1 MSPWTPR
8 TLCLLAS
15 ALALTAGA
23 SPVGAQE
30 QPSSIVIVTGGEPSL
45 PIPTLMEGP
54 QNNQA
59 NIEVADHLFLRLA
72 NLGPGLVTAG
82 DRGFEPMLA
91 RSWSRSDSVTLV
103 FDLDPKARWHDGV
116 PVTAGDVLFAFQRA
130 RDPTIAP
137 RLATLTRHISSVEA
151 EGERRVV
158 IRFTHPYAEQLY
170 DATWHVAPLPAHLLA
185 GLPPDQV
192 SSSPFAEHPVGDGP
206 YRWLRRVPGEYLE
219 LAANPDFFLGRPGIE
234 RVIIRSAVD
243 PDARLNLLLSGQADA
258 MDNVPPPLSNLDR
271 VAADRSL
278 RLVPVPSSTIGY
290 LLFNQRARGDRSR
303 PHPILADPGVRRAL
317 VLALDRQVLV
327 RAVLGR
333 FADVPFGPASP
344 LLWIRHGAPAAAR
357 QDRAAA
363 RRLLGLRGWAD
374 HDGDGIVDRQGVP
387 LSLRLNFPSSSA
399 VRRDMALLMQEQ
411 YRQLGIRIELV
422 QLEFPVYLER
432 RNAGDFDLDF
442 ASQMQDPSP
451 SGLTQSWTC
460 TGGSNV
466 AGYCDPMVDSLIQEA
481 IGSRGDTRM
490 LWHSVLRRIE
500 EDAPAV
506 FLYAPTYTY
515 AVRRRYRDVT
525 IRPESSW
532 ISLWRWSVARPTPAR
547 EAGY

>member
-1 MSPWTPR
+1 MSRWTPR
-8 TLCLLAS
+8 TLCLLVSAPAAVAHAS
-15 ALALTAGA
+15 PAGA
-23 SPVGAQE
+23 QAQA
-30 QPSSIVIVTGGEPSL
+30 SSVVIVTGGEPSM

-91 RSWSRSDSVTLV
+91 RSWSRRDSVTLV
-103 FDLDPKARWHDGV
+103 FDLDPRARWHDGV
-116 PVTAGDVLFAFQRA
+116 PVTARDVLFAFQRA
-130 RDPTIAP
+130 RDPAVAP
-137 RLATLTRHISSVEA
+137 RLATLTRHIAAVEA
-151 EGERRVV
+151 EGDRRVV

-185 GLPPDQV
+185 ELPPDQLAR
-192 SSSPFAEHPVGDGP
+192 SGFAEHPVGDGP
-206 YRWLRRVPGEYLE
+206 YRWSRRVPGEYLE
-219 LAANPDFFLGRPGIE
+219 LEANNDFFLGRPGIE
-234 RVIIRSAVD
+234 RVIIRSATD
-243 PDARLNLLLSGQADA
+243 ADARLNLLLAGQADA

-271 VAADRSL
+271 VAADRNL
-278 RLVPVPSSTIGY
+278 RLVPVPSATIGY
-290 LLFNQRARGDRSR
+290 LLFNQRARSDRSA
-303 PHPILADPGVRRAL
+303 PHPILADADVRRAL

-333 FADVPFGPASP
+333 YAEVPFGPASP
-344 LLWIRHGAPAAAR
+344 LLWIRHGAPAPAR
-357 QDRAAA
+357 QDLAAA
-363 RRLLGLRGWAD
+363 RRLLGRKGWAD
-374 HDGDGIVDRQGVP
+374 HDGDGILDRQGAP
-387 LSLRLNFPSSSA
+387 LVLRLNFPSSSA
-399 VRRDMALLMQEQ
+399 IRRDMALLIQEQ
-411 YRQLGIRIELV
+411 YRRAGIRVELV

-432 RNAGDFDLDF
+432 RSGGDFDLDF

-466 AGYCDPMVDSLIQEA
+466 AGYCDPLVDSLMQEA
-481 IGSRGDTRM
+481 IGTLGDSRA
-490 LWHSVLRRIE
+490 LWQAVLRRIE
-500 EDAPAV
+500 EDAPAA
-506 FLYAPTYTY
+506 FLYAPTYVY
-515 AVRRRYRDVT
+515 AVHRRYRDVT

-532 ISLWRWSVARPTPAR
+532 ISLWRWSVGRPSPAH